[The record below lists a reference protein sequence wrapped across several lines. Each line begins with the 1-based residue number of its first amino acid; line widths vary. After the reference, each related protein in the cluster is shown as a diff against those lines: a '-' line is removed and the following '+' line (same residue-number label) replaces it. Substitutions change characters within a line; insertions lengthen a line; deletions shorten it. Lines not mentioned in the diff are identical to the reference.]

1 MSHRDEVTSKHPAF
15 QGKGANYRFV
25 TATDSN
31 PIYLGFI
38 EPWIEHHKKLYPQ
51 SDVVVILVNDTI
63 PYYLENYKKYIK
75 LWHPVSNL
83 STAYQAQMLRILYPV
98 LLDEKQNILCDI
110 DLFLLNDNL
119 LNMFDNIG
127 NHDTR
132 CLNFGC
138 LSKVECMN
146 SKQLPFCYT
155 ILSKNLIKEK
165 CNISTEEDIKN
176 LLEEEY
182 IKDDSSRGYCWFIDQ
197 LFLYKKFIDYSHFVK
212 IDRYGGDRV
221 DRDWFNPNCSNIRN
235 AIYNKK
241 IVDFHA
247 PRPYEKYKSFIHA
260 TLDSCFSAPQ

>member
-1 MSHRDEVTSKHPAF
+1 MSHRDEVTSKHP
-15 QGKGANYRFV
+15 QGANYRFV

-75 LWHPVSNL
+75 LWQPVSNL

-221 DRDWFNPNCSNIRN
+221 DRDWFNPNCPNIRN